1 VEGERDAATNTGVT
15 GEFRAI
21 WSQGQ
26 AGAFSG
32 PDRASGA
39 WSELL
44 ALVEPHY
51 TKAGNGR
58 QKPALSAIERVCLAI
73 MLRIYFLQPWF
84 NLSDPSMEEAF
95 YD

>member
-1 VEGERDAATNTGVT
+1 M
-15 GEFRAI
+15 
-21 WSQGQ
+21 
-26 AGAFSG
+26 
-32 PDRASGA
+32 
-39 WSELL
+39 
-44 ALVEPHY
+44 EPHY